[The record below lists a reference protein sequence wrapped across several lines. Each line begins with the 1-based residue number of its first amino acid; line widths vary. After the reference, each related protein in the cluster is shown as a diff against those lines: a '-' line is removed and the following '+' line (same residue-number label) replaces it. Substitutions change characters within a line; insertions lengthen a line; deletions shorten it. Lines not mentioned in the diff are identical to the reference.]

1 MLYGRRGTMERRK
14 EISGTTRGVQALLL
28 PMFESAFNI
37 DFRASLHALAYQ
49 HVTAC
54 WCVRVFVSHRH
65 HGRGKGSF
73 YLRDRGWQERGMRR

>member
-1 MLYGRRGTMERRK
+1 MERRK

-49 HVTAC
+49 HVTAPC
-54 WCVRVFVSHRH
+54 P
-65 HGRGKGSF
+65 RGSKLGLSTDAT
-73 YLRDRGWQERGMRR
+73 RK

>member
-1 MLYGRRGTMERRK
+1 MEGRK

-49 HVTAC
+49 HVTVLDA
-54 WCVRVFVSHRH
+54 S
-65 HGRGKGSF
+65 
-73 YLRDRGWQERGMRR
+73 LRRRPLRASLLTSAKRM